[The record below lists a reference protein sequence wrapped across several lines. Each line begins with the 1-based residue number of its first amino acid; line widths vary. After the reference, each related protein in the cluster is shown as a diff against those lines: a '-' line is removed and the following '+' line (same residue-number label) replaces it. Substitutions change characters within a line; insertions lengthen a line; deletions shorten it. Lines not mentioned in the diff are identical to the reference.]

1 MLAKQDTGR
10 TAYTLWSI
18 SQAQHRSQH
27 VNLCS
32 SLSRHAKDPLSV
44 TEFHFIASF
53 ANATEFVKLTNF

>member
-10 TAYTLWSI
+10 AAYTLWSI

-32 SLSRHAKDPLSV
+32 SLSRHAKNPAFRNGISLHRIIRRCD
-44 TEFHFIASF
+44 EICKI
-53 ANATEFVKLTNF
+53 N